1 MPVETIVTRCGN
13 CGATLDRRS
22 GQTTL
27 QCAYCEEVTWL
38 APTQTVTASLDD
50 EPAPGAR
57 GLLRG
62 PSGRTVGAAQRFSPA
77 AMATRDVAAYERGLW
92 PAHATA
98 SSTYGG
104 SWSPSAVIGP
114 PRVYPRCGDI
124 GGAWA
129 PGPAHS
135 PVEWIELT
143 YNADVP
149 VAAVR
154 VFETNRPGATF
165 AVVDLTHGEEL
176 LYEAP
181 PQSLGEAQVLEVAV
195 NPPRPIRRLRV
206 YTANS
211 GWAEIDTVGLISAA
225 PLPEALRTRAN
236 VSARRGC
243 APTVAV
249 AVGMVTVLAVAVAVV
264 VLVTGG
270 SSGSSRRAPS
280 RPSAVVSGA
289 SFHYATPSPAEL
301 AGRGIVWA
309 SGVRGFSSEY
319 SSSANA
325 ASAVVGAPDVYPRY
339 GDIREA
345 WAPRATDGGE
355 EWIEVRFPY
364 LVNAGSVVWV
374 ETLNPGAVRRVDDIS
389 EGSTPTVLW
398 EGTEAGAA
406 GTAAVAEVTLPSA
419 RSIVALRLV
428 LDTRR
433 VRGWNEVDAIGL
445 VESR

>member
-1 MPVETIVTRCGN
+1 MPVETTVTRCGN

-22 GQTTL
+22 GQPTL
-27 QCAYCEEVTWL
+27 QCAYCEQVTYL

-50 EPAPGAR
+50 NPAPTQH

-62 PSGRTVGAAQRFSPA
+62 PSGRTFGAAQRFSPA
-77 AMATRDVAAYERGLW
+77 AMATRDVAAHERGLW
-92 PAHATA
+92 PSHATA

-181 PQSLGEAQVLEVAV
+181 PQSLGDAQVLEVAV

-206 YTANS
+206 YVANS
-211 GWAEIDTVGLISAA
+211 GWAEIDTVGLLAAA
-225 PLPEALRTRAN
+225 PLPEALRTRAK

-243 APTVAV
+243 APVA
-249 AVGMVTVLAVAVAVV
+249 ATALGMIVVLALAIAVV
-264 VLVTGG
+264 ALVTENPHGA
-270 SSGSSRRAPS
+270 RRRPN
-280 RPSAVVSGA
+280 RPSQAVSGA
-289 SFHYATPSPAEL
+289 TFHYATPSPAEL

-325 ASAVVGAPDVYPRY
+325 ASAVLGAPDVYPRY

-364 LVNAGSVVWV
+364 VVNAGSVVWV
-374 ETLNPGAVRRVDDIS
+374 ETLHPGAVRRVDDIT
-389 EGSTPTVLW
+389 EGSPPTVLW
-398 EGTEAGAA
+398 EGTASGAE
-406 GTAAVAEVTLPSA
+406 GTSAVAEVTLPSA
-419 RSIVALRLV
+419 RSIVAVRLV

-445 VESR
+445 AEAR